1 MLRRVCFDGSEFFV
15 GLLCS
20 FDPASALR
28 LVSPIKHWPQEQTS
42 TREHTVDNGFYL

>member
-20 FDPASALR
+20 FDPASAL
-28 LVSPIKHWPQEQTS
+28 HWPQEQTS
-42 TREHTVDNGFYL
+42 TREHTVDNRFYL